1 MSGVIEEKDEA
12 ASKAADELRVHPDV
26 DPVFE
31 QDEAA
36 DDAPRGAMAAAE
48 AMERLGRGETLRG
61 VRIERLAFVGE
72 VEHPVRMVG
81 VTLVQ
86 PIFDGAKFAAE
97 VSFRRCTLD
106 RPRFKRRETA
116 FARGLDLSGS
126 TLTHAIIRRIRVD
139 GPLAAGNLRARGRF
153 LVAQSRF
160 HGHVSFWDARFEA
173 WVDFKDCAFAD
184 HADFRAFHAEEGFVL
199 HACSFEGDALFRG
212 AAVCKKFDLTDSRFE
227 GLLDLSKA
235 KLHDFSYLEGIEQG
249 PRQRFAFHNALAERL
264 LVRIDQLAGR
274 IDSEERG
281 DHARAAEEYGLLK
294 RAFEGL
300 HRYEHEDWAFY
311 RFKVNQRRCHK
322 RTWRRPWT
330 KLAQFFDWLLL
341 DLGCGYGTNPLRA
354 VRTALVIMLAFS
366 LIYIAGAETLPVEAW
381 PFPRDVRPQ
390 DYFPNRLL
398 VGLLTSVSVF
408 TSGFGTVRDAAQG
421 WMNIPL
427 IVESLL
433 GTFLWGLFIVAFSR
447 KVIR

>member
-1 MSGVIEEKDEA
+1 MSGVIEERDEA
-12 ASKAADELRVHPDV
+12 VPKAADELRVHPDGDV
-26 DPVFE
+26 SFD
-31 QDEAA
+31 QDEA
-36 DDAPRGAMAAAE
+36 DDAPRGSMSAAE
-48 AMERLGRGETLRG
+48 ATDRLRRGETLRG
-61 VRIERLAFVGE
+61 VRVERLAFVGE
-72 VEHPVRMVG
+72 VAHPVRMVG

-86 PIFDGAKFAAE
+86 PAFDGAKFAEE

-106 RPRFKRRETA
+106 RPRFKRRETV

-126 TLTHAIIRRIRVD
+126 TLTHTIFRRVRVE

-153 LVAQSRF
+153 LVAQSHF
-160 HGHVSFWDARFEA
+160 AGHVSFWDARFEA
-173 WVDFKDCAFAD
+173 WVDFKDCTFAD

-199 HACSFEGDALFRG
+199 HACAFEGDALFRG

-235 KLHDFSYLEGIEQG
+235 KLHDFAYLDGIAQG
-249 PRQRFAFHNALAERL
+249 ERQRFAFHNALAERL
-264 LVRIDQLAGR
+264 SIRTEQLEGR
-274 IDSEERG
+274 IASEERLE
-281 DHARAAEEYGLLK
+281 HVRAMEEYGLLK

-300 HRYEHEDWAFY
+300 HHYDREDWAFY
-311 RFKVNQRRCHK
+311 RFKVNQRRSRP
-322 RTWRRPWT
+322 RTWRRPWS
-330 KLAQFFDWLLL
+330 KLAQFADWLLL
-341 DLGCGYGTNPLRA
+341 DVGCGYGTNPLRA
-354 VRTALVIMLAFS
+354 VRAAVAIMLAFS
-366 LIYIAGAETLPVEAW
+366 LIYIAGAETLPVESW

-398 VGLLTSVSVF
+398 IGLLTSVSVF